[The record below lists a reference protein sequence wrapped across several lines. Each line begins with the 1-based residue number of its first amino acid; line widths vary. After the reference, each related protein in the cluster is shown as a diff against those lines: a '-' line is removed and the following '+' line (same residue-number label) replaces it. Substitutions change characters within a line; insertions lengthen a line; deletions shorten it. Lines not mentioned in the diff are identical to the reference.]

1 MRRGKKTIRLTESE
15 MINLVETI
23 VHEIKREKRNQI
35 SESLY
40 NRKRRFLKEEEEAE
54 EETLV
59 TDISSM
65 DEEDPDKGL
74 LDRLE
79 KFAAKFKK
87 LPKKIMGKI
96 KRLQRKQ
103 PDMMKRYKNISTQCP
118 KW

>member
-1 MRRGKKTIRLTESE
+1 
-15 MINLVETI
+15 
-23 VHEIKREKRNQI
+23 
-35 SESLY
+35 
-40 NRKRRFLKEEEEAE
+40 
-54 EETLV
+54 
-59 TDISSM
+59 M

-74 LDRLE
+74 LNRLE

-103 PDMMKRYKNISTQCP
+103 PDMFKRYKNINTHCP